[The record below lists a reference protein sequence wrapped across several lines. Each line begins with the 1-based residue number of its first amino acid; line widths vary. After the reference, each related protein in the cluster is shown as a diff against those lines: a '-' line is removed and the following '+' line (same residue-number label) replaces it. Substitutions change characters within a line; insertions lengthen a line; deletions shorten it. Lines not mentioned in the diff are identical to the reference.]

1 MKKEIVALIIG
12 FALLILLFVAVG
24 KADPTTA
31 PTNNIVR
38 VYIDSVVS
46 GRYATGFILEKG
58 KIITAKHVVSM
69 AEKQLIIQYKN
80 GIFETILKEKFNTSK
95 LYDLALA
102 KTKRDRASKKLRLS
116 DSGHFIGKKIY
127 TIGFP
132 GGFNMM
138 WVSTGIISSCI
149 TNVPST
155 DPNIIVWNKVFLSD
169 IDVVKGC
176 SGSPVFDNDDN
187 LVGVVVGKYLCITAV
202 ISIEALE
209 EFLNEKH

>member
-1 MKKEIVALIIG
+1 MKKEIIALIIG

-38 VYIDSVVS
+38 IYIDSVVS

-58 KIITAKHVVSM
+58 KIVTAKHVVSM

-80 GIFETILKEKFNTSK
+80 GIFETIPKKKFNVSK

-102 KTKRDRASKKLRLS
+102 KTKRDRASRKLRLS

-127 TIGFP
+127 TVGFP

-138 WVSTGIISSCI
+138 WVSTGTSFYYINIREE
-149 TNVPST
+149 NFVPHYNIWIGAWNICDAGRNDTGTYPHHIKPTGET
-155 DPNIIVWNKVFLSD
+155 DSIYFLSN
-169 IDVVKGC
+169 KMTG
-176 SGSPVFDNDDN
+176 
-187 LVGVVVGKYLCITAV
+187 IT
-202 ISIEALE
+202 
-209 EFLNEKH
+209 EF